1 MKKLLAMI
9 LAVVMILSLCT
20 VAFAT
25 DTTAPVT
32 PVLPTDKDGNPTSTI
47 AATPTGIISITVN
60 GDTAVYH
67 TDSNGVTYIRA
78 IDNPDNAGEGGTE
91 WALRNATVEIVREST
106 GTIVTSTEMTLNGD
120 GTTLTADVDLFN
132 KAYTLVIN
140 GTSYILAAGLPS
152 GAVAIGSDDPLRMS
166 SVTVNGTTVSETATA
181 AGAISATNIQNPYI
195 GNTSASGG
203 KWTYITY
210 KADIACTS
218 AIANRASVSAS
229 YTLPNGATAVV
240 ATDDNNSCLT
250 PLGQFKL
257 DVPSPRLEVTAT
269 VNGVAADRDY
279 YIFATDASSFN
290 VKFGIDFTEA
300 MTSTYYT
307 GGVKIKVNKLKS
319 QAEEYFGTAEGLT
332 YGGYG
337 TITVT
342 SGETVMDIMRKFA
355 VKYGYTS
362 EVPEGC
368 TYMAKL
374 NGIGEFDFGQYSG
387 WMYTDSPRWNGAGAA
402 LYETWS
408 TPPVGGAD
416 YTLSAGK
423 QICWFICCNY
433 MHHPWN

>member
-25 DTTAPVT
+25 DTTTVT
-32 PVLPTDKDGNPTSTI
+32 PTLPTGSTLVSSI
-47 AATPTGIISITVN
+47 SGISSIKVN

-67 TDSNGVTYIRA
+67 TDSNNVTYIRA
-78 IDNPDNAGEGGTE
+78 IDNGGTE
-91 WALRNATVEIVREST
+91 WTLKNATVEIVRESA
-106 GTIVTSTEMTLNGD
+106 GTTVTSTGMTLNGD

-132 KAYTLVIN
+132 KAYTLEIN
-140 GTSYILAAGLPS
+140 GTPYILAAGLPS
-152 GAVAIGSDDPLRMS
+152 GAVAIDSGDPLRMS
-166 SVTVNGTTVSETATA
+166 SVTVNGTTVSETATN
-181 AGAISATNIQNPYI
+181 AGAISATNVQNPYI
-195 GNTSASGG
+195 GNASASGG

-279 YIFATDASSFN
+279 YIFATDSSSFN
-290 VKFGIDFTEA
+290 VSFGIDFTEA
-300 MTSTYYT
+300 MANSAYT
-307 GGVKIKVNKLKS
+307 GDVKTKVDALNR
-319 QAEEYFGTAEGLT
+319 QAKKYFGITNGHAF
-332 YGGYG
+332 G

-387 WMYTDSPRWNGAGAA
+387 WMYTASPSWDSAGAA
-402 LYETWS
+402 LYENWN
-408 TPPVGGAD
+408 TPPVGAAD
-416 YTLSAGK
+416 YTLSAGD